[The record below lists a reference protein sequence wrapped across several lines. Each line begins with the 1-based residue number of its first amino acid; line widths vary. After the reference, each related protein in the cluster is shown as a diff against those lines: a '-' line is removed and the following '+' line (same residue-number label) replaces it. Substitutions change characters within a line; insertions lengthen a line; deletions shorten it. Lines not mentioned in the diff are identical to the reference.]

1 MWKFLYSLAS
11 PKLFYRFSGRLSAL
25 CYVLSI
31 VLFSVGLV
39 WGLFYAPMDYQQGDA
54 FRIIYLHVPAA
65 FLSMF
70 IYGFMTFLAI
80 LLTIWRIK
88 IAGIMLKN
96 AALIGAWMTFIA
108 LITGSIWGKPMWGT
122 WWIWDARLTSELVL
136 LFIYIGM
143 LALFNAVSNYDKS
156 LRLMAFM
163 TFIGVLDLPIIHYSV
178 YWWNTLHQGQT
189 LTVFEKPKIASA
201 MLYPLL
207 IMIGAFMSYFV
218 ALVLDRAR
226 NELLWR
232 DKKSRWVKAILE
244 REALWPM
251 G

>member
-11 PKLFYRFSGRLSAL
+11 PKIFYVLAGRISRFSYAL
-25 CYVLSI
+25 CF

-39 WGLFYAPMDYQQGDA
+39 WGLFFAPADYQQGDA
-54 FRIIYLHVPAA
+54 YRIIFLHVPAA
-65 FLSMF
+65 FLSMSIF
-70 IYGFMTFLAI
+70 GFMTFLAV

-88 IAGIMLKN
+88 IAGIILKN
-96 AALIGAWMTFIA
+96 ATVIGAWMTFIA
-108 LITGSIWGKPMWGT
+108 LLTGAIWGKPMWGT

-136 LFIYIGM
+136 LFIYVSM
-143 LALFNAVSNYDKS
+143 LALFHAVPNYDKAI
-156 LRLMAFM
+156 RLMAFM

-207 IMIGAFMSYFV
+207 IMIAAFMSYFV

-232 DKKSRWVKAILE
+232 DKQSRWVKALIE
-244 REALWPM
+244 GKTR
-251 G
+251 

>member
-11 PKLFYRFSGRLSAL
+11 PKIFYALAGRISRFSYAL
-25 CYVLSI
+25 CF

-39 WGLFYAPMDYQQGDA
+39 WGLFFAPADYQQGDA
-54 FRIIYLHVPAA
+54 YRIIFLHVPAA
-65 FLSMF
+65 FLSMSIF
-70 IYGFMTFLAI
+70 GFMTFLAV

-96 AALIGAWMTFIA
+96 ATVIGAWMTFIA
-108 LITGSIWGKPMWGT
+108 LLTGAIWGKPMWGT

-136 LFIYIGM
+136 LFIYVSM
-143 LALFNAVSNYDKS
+143 LALFHAVPNYDKAI
-156 LRLMAFM
+156 RLMAFM
-163 TFIGVLDLPIIHYSV
+163 AFIGVLDLPIIHYSV

-207 IMIGAFMSYFV
+207 IMIAAFMSYFV

-232 DKKSRWVKAILE
+232 DKQSRWVKVLIE
-244 REALWPM
+244 GKTR
-251 G
+251 